1 MRFKKDNNGLPA
13 SRTKTETG
21 KNSQGI
27 SGDESDCF
35 LSSTTVPFPLS
46 LGSGQ
51 IYLPVLPGLE
61 FLSPSGAENQESYI
75 HALIF
80 NFMCDDTETKIFQN
94 FLRPQLLSEDSI

>member
-1 MRFKKDNNGLPA
+1 MAFQLLGQKLKQERTVKGYLGMRV
-13 SRTKTETG
+13 
-21 KNSQGI
+21 
-27 SGDESDCF
+27 
-35 LSSTTVPFPLS
+35 TVFCHQQQFPLS